1 MWISRTLV
9 MLLLA
14 APLNLSPAYK
24 LSFQGLGPL
33 YVGMPESR
41 IAALLSDEL
50 EDRDGSSEGCRA
62 WRFATAGVSSPLAG
76 LTLGVKQGRLVR
88 IEIDTPEW
96 QTVSGARVRMPEA
109 ALRGLYGKRLR
120 EEIHP
125 VDATGRLLVLP
136 GREAGVQ
143 HLALVFESDG
153 DQITRMRAGL
163 LKELALVDECR

>member
-1 MWISRTLV
+1 VWISRTL
-9 MLLLA
+9 LLMMLA
-14 APLNLSPAYK
+14 APVSLSPAYK

-33 YVGMPESR
+33 YVGMPEAR
-41 IAALLSDEL
+41 IAGLVSDEL
-50 EDRDGSSEGCRA
+50 EDREGSSEGCRA
-62 WRFATAGVSSPLAG
+62 WRFVTTGVSSPLAG

-109 ALRGLYGKRLR
+109 ALRRIYGKRLR

-136 GREAGVQ
+136 GRDAGVK

-163 LKELALVDECR
+163 AADLALVDECR